1 MYQPLAISGKP
12 YALVEQKPAD
22 KFEKYKKQLKP
33 VVEWKKHQ
41 ADFQGRGMEIKQ
53 SLSFTAE
60 RRRNCDLQKQ
70 KTYSGPLMTPE
81 DADTSE
87 AVKLDRLYLEVRYAR
102 YSILYYHCLRPVHY
116 SASKRSTVQE
126 VTTTDI
132 QKNLSVSKEG
142 LLCSINHLGT
152 L

>member
-1 MYQPLAISGKP
+1 MYQPLGKP

-81 DADTSE
+81 EVDIVVEDADTSE

-102 YSILYYHCLRPVHY
+102 YSILYYFCLRPVHY
-116 SASKRSTVQE
+116 FASKRSTVQE
-126 VTTTDI
+126 VITTDI
-132 QKNLSVSKEG
+132 QKPQ
-142 LLCSINHLGT
+142 CI
-152 L
+152 

>member
-81 DADTSE
+81 EVDIVVEDADTSE
-87 AVKLDRLYLEVRYAR
+87 AVNLDRLYLEVRYAR
-102 YSILYYHCLRPVHY
+102 YSILY
-116 SASKRSTVQE
+116 
-126 VTTTDI
+126 
-132 QKNLSVSKEG
+132 
-142 LLCSINHLGT
+142 
-152 L
+152 

>member
-1 MYQPLAISGKP
+1 MTLPLWMYQPLAISGKP

-41 ADFQGRGMEIKQ
+41 ADFQGRGMEINQ

-81 DADTSE
+81 EVDIVVEDAQTPL
-87 AVKLDRLYLEVRYAR
+87 K
-102 YSILYYHCLRPVHY
+102 
-116 SASKRSTVQE
+116 Q
-126 VTTTDI
+126 
-132 QKNLSVSKEG
+132 
-142 LLCSINHLGT
+142 
-152 L
+152 

>member
-70 KTYSGPLMTPE
+70 KTYSGPLITPEEVDIVME

-87 AVKLDRLYLEVRYAR
+87 AVKLNNR
-102 YSILYYHCLRPVHY
+102 
-116 SASKRSTVQE
+116 
-126 VTTTDI
+126 
-132 QKNLSVSKEG
+132 
-142 LLCSINHLGT
+142 
-152 L
+152 

>member
-41 ADFQGRGMEIKQ
+41 TDFQGRRMEIKQ

-60 RRRNCDLQKQ
+60 RRRNCDLQKC
-70 KTYSGPLMTPE
+70 SGPLMTPE
-81 DADTSE
+81 EVDIVVEDADTSE
-87 AVKLDRLYLEVRYAR
+87 AAKLDRLYLEVRYAR
-102 YSILYYHCLRPVHY
+102 YSILYCHCL
-116 SASKRSTVQE
+116 
-126 VTTTDI
+126 
-132 QKNLSVSKEG
+132 
-142 LLCSINHLGT
+142 
-152 L
+152 